1 MIPTGGEVLIYKTED
16 GRVKID
22 IRLVNETLWMTQSD
36 MARLFQCSTDNISLH
51 LKNIYDEGELDRDST
66 TEDFSVV
73 RLEGKRTVRRKMTF
87 YNLDAVISVGYRVKS
102 LIATRFRIWATE
114 RLKEYIIKGFT
125 MDDERLKN
133 PPVAGSEAPDYFDEM
148 LERIRD
154 IRASERRMYLRVR
167 EIFAMAAD
175 YEPSL
180 PETTKFFSII
190 QNKLH
195 YAATGMTAAELI
207 KSRANHLLPNMG
219 LTNWKNGEVRKT
231 DVAIAKNYLNSCEKN
246 AVIFTNGDN
255 DTFPLWYAQEVEGI
269 RTDIKIVNLSLFN
282 TDWYIDQMLRKTYYA
297 EPIPF
302 SIGKDKYIQ
311 GTNDVAYFIS
321 NPNLVKDKVHYNIK
335 DLTKFFFSDSKDSKF
350 KPQNSTAEINYFPTK
365 YFYIPVDKKKVLAN
379 GTVAAKDSSLIVDK
393 VRWRIKKGMV
403 QKNDLMMIEMLASF
417 NWERP
422 IYYAITTGADSYLNL
437 MKYFQLDGMAYRLVP
452 IENKTDDNL
461 GTYGRVNT
469 DILYE
474 NLMHK
479 FCYGG
484 INDPDIYFDESH
496 MRSIRNYRS
505 NFAKLALALV
515 KEGKK
520 EKAKEVLDYAMEILP
535 EKTVSFDVF
544 VIPLAEAYFQIGEK
558 EKALELVNRLIDI
571 QIHDL
576 GYYYGKGQTPRTLI
590 NEKRIAMMILQ
601 RISMMLPK
609 YGENDL
615 AKRANEV
622 FMTYYKVFNAEAQ

>member
-1 MIPTGGEVLIYKTED
+1 MKDNSHKMIPTGGEVLIYKTED

-133 PPVAGSEAPDYFDEM
+133 PPVAGSEVPDYFDEM

-231 DVAIAKNYLNSCEKN
+231 DVAIAKNYLNEHEIDELNRIVTMWLDFAEDQARRRKQ
-246 AVIFTNGDN
+246 IFLKDWEQKLDEFLRFN
-255 DTFPLWYAQEVEGI
+255 DRQVLPSA
-269 RTDIKIVNLSLFN
+269 
-282 TDWYIDQMLRKTYYA
+282 
-297 EPIPF
+297 
-302 SIGKDKYIQ
+302 GK
-311 GTNDVAYFIS
+311 VS
-321 NPNLVKDKVHYNIK
+321 
-335 DLTKFFFSDSKDSKF
+335 
-350 KPQNSTAEINYFPTK
+350 
-365 YFYIPVDKKKVLAN
+365 
-379 GTVAAKDSSLIVDK
+379 
-393 VRWRIKKGMV
+393 
-403 QKNDLMMIEMLASF
+403 
-417 NWERP
+417 
-422 IYYAITTGADSYLNL
+422 
-437 MKYFQLDGMAYRLVP
+437 
-452 IENKTDDNL
+452 
-461 GTYGRVNT
+461 
-469 DILYE
+469 
-474 NLMHK
+474 
-479 FCYGG
+479 
-484 INDPDIYFDESH
+484 
-496 MRSIRNYRS
+496 
-505 NFAKLALALV
+505 
-515 KEGKK
+515 KK
-520 EKAKEVLDYAMEILP
+520 EAEDHAKAEYEKFAARRREYKEARGEADYVKQLE
-535 EKTVSFDVF
+535 
-544 VIPLAEAYFQIGEK
+544 EAA
-558 EKALELVNRLIDI
+558 KALED
-571 QIHDL
+571 
-576 GYYYGKGQTPRTLI
+576 K
-590 NEKRIAMMILQ
+590 
-601 RISMMLPK
+601 
-609 YGENDL
+609 
-615 AKRANEV
+615 
-622 FMTYYKVFNAEAQ
+622 